1 MHKNNIMSKFFGLS
15 SLSLSTKR
23 VIILGN
29 DFIVALICWL
39 VFGPPMATW
48 PCECGWEEENEGV
61 KVGEG
66 GILFYCGG
74 VCV

>member
-1 MHKNNIMSKFFGLS
+1 MRREDGCVFVTGKIRWRS
-15 SLSLSTKR
+15 SSRKR
-23 VIILGN
+23 NEKGKIAVHVVRSAG
-29 DFIVALICWL
+29 
-39 VFGPPMATW
+39 FGPPMATW